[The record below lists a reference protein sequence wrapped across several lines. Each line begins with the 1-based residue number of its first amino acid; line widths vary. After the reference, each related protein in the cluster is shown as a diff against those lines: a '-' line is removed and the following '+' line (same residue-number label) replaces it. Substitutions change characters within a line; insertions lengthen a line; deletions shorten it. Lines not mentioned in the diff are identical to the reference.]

1 MDDNLINLNMPTNPD
16 AIIKVIGV
24 GGGGGNA
31 VTNMY
36 KEGIHNVSFA
46 LCNTD
51 QQALNGSDV
60 PVKLLLGR
68 TTTCGLGSG
77 DQPERGRAAAEESE
91 EEIRQMLSDGTRMAF
106 ITAGMGGGTGTG
118 AAPVVARVSK
128 EMGIL
133 TVGIV
138 TIPFEFEGQFK
149 IVQALLGVEEISKNV
164 DALLVINNERVREI
178 YSDIGMSASKAY
190 AKADETLTI
199 AAKSIAEII
208 TIRGVQNLDFADV
221 KTTMK
226 DGGVALMSNG
236 YGEGEGRLQQ
246 AIDQALSSPLLN
258 NNDVYDA
265 QRILFN
271 IYSSHDNEFRIDEM
285 GEVHKFMARFRTK
298 FRVKWGFAFDDTL
311 GDKIKITILATGFG
325 LDDIPEMAQQH
336 RAAQELRTEEEQRME
351 AERRAREESERNLMK
366 KYGYSVNR
374 LRSQVEVVT
383 LTADELDDDT
393 LIVMLEDSPTYNRDI
408 RKINQLR
415 RGGGFDA
422 PEMNPSFT
430 STNTNTTHKK
440 PDNNSNSVIS
450 FR

>member
-1 MDDNLINLNMPTNPD
+1 MDDNLINLNIPTNPD

-258 NNDVYDA
+258 NNDVYNA

-422 PEMNPSFT
+422 PEANTTFS
-430 STNTNTTHKK
+430 SANTNTAYKK
-440 PDNNSNSVIS
+440 SDNNTNSVIS